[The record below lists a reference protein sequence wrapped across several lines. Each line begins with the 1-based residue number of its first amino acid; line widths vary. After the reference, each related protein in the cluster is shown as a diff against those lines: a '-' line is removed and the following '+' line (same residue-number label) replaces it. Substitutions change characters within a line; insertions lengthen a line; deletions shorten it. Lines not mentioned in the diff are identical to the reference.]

1 MDPQVLA
8 LASEIHSFLLNHP
21 QAADTVEHI
30 CRWWILR
37 HRIETGIPR
46 TQSALDY
53 LASQHVVERLDSG
66 IYRLIADQIQGAA
79 KPGTEN

>member
-1 MDPQVLA
+1 MLA
-8 LASEIHSFLLNHP
+8 LAAEIHAFLLNHP

-37 HRIETGIPR
+37 HRIETGLPR

-53 LASQHVVERLDSG
+53 LASQHIVERLDSG
-66 IYRLIADQIQGAA
+66 IYRLAPEAGQAG
-79 KPGTEN
+79 PMPREGS